1 MYSHPISSI
10 LGIFG
15 PSPEKRLA
23 FSPPSGADTQDM
35 TAIDLDAAAHQIS
48 ALLLGGLRTNPE
60 IRVLSE
66 G

>member
-1 MYSHPISSI
+1 
-10 LGIFG
+10 
-15 PSPEKRLA
+15 
-23 FSPPSGADTQDM
+23 M